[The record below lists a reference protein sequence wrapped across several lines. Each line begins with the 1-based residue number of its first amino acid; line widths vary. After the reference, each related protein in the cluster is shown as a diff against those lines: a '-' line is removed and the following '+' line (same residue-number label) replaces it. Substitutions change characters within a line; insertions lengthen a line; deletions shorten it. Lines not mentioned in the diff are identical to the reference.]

1 MTARCS
7 VSLFSGGGIGDLGI
21 HYGCDVPIVACAEL
35 LPDRVNLLKQLY
47 PDADIFGGDLRD
59 TKDALIAA
67 VRARLRGKTPFLV
80 TMSPPCQGFSS
91 NGAGR
96 ISAAVKSGTRSA
108 VDERNRL
115 VLSALDIIDALNPE
129 VVILENVKRMMNTSI
144 ANERGQVE
152 NAIALVKRRLEA
164 YRVEVKIFDFAQLG
178 VPQRRVRLIGIGT
191 RDARPA
197 AVPLHPSMSGDD
209 IVTIRRAFQELSSLD
224 AKDDA
229 VDPTDP
235 LHAVPTW
242 NDDQYFCMQH
252 TKEGNTAFDNT
263 QCAQCLRENDKD
275 QLYCGHCQSLL
286 PKPTILKKSKRCSAC
301 DEIVLDDACP
311 CGSTGT
317 YAVHERRLIRAFRT
331 AYKRMSFDAP
341 ASTLTTNSGVISSD
355 VKGHPVENRVLSV
368 REILIAASVSPHGSV
383 SYRWWDQ
390 VAEIFEKLPHA
401 FIRDVIGESIPP
413 LALQKILSHL
423 LDFKEDDGWQE

>member
-35 LPDRVNLLKQLY
+35 LPDRVNLLKQFY

-224 AKDDA
+224 AKDGA

-252 TKEGNTAFDNT
+252 TKEGTPHLITRSAHSACARTIRISSIAVTASRCCPSPPF
-263 QCAQCLRENDKD
+263 L
-275 QLYCGHCQSLL
+275 
-286 PKPTILKKSKRCSAC
+286 KSKRCSAC
-301 DEIVLDDACP
+301 DEIVLDDACL

-317 YAVHERRLIRAFRT
+317 YAVRAAVDPVFRT
-331 AYKRMSFDAP
+331 AYKRMSF
-341 ASTLTTNSGVISSD
+341 T
-355 VKGHPVENRVLSV
+355 HPPR
-368 REILIAASVSPHGSV
+368 R
-383 SYRWWDQ
+383 
-390 VAEIFEKLPHA
+390 
-401 FIRDVIGESIPP
+401 
-413 LALQKILSHL
+413 
-423 LDFKEDDGWQE
+423 